1 MKLDILAFA
10 AHPDDAE
17 LSCGGTLAKH
27 VASGKKT
34 GIVDL
39 TRGELGTRGTPELRA
54 KEAEKAARILGVSV
68 RDNLALP
75 DGFFEESED
84 SVKRI
89 IEIVRHFQPEIVLA
103 NAVYDRHP
111 DHGRGGELV
120 SRACFLAGLEKI
132 KTLDADGKPQEAW
145 RPKAVYRYIQDR
157 FMKPDFVIDVSD
169 VWDIKMKAIQA
180 FSSQFHNPDSQEPI
194 TYISTPE
201 FLYFLE
207 ARAREMGHPAGFEY
221 AEGFV
226 CERTPGVDS
235 LFDLV

>member
-27 VASGKKT
+27 AALGKKA

-54 KEAEKAARILGVSV
+54 REAEEAAEILGLSV
-68 RDNLALP
+68 RENLGLS

-84 SVKRI
+84 SMKRI
-89 IEIVRHFQPEIVLA
+89 IEIVRRFQPEIVLA
-103 NAVYDRHP
+103 NAVHDRHP
-111 DHGRGGELV
+111 DHGRGGVLA

-132 KTLDADGKPQEAW
+132 KTSSADGKTQNAW

-157 FMKPDFVIDVSD
+157 FIKPDFVIDVSD
-169 VWDIKMKAIQA
+169 VWDIKMKAIRA
-180 FSSQFHNPDSQEPI
+180 FSSQFHSPDSREPI

-221 AEGFV
+221 GEGFI
-226 CERTPGVDS
+226 CERIPGVRS
-235 LFDLV
+235 FFDLV